1 MEQFLTSILL
11 KTHPEFLSNMY
22 HKSKTSLED
31 AKKCQYRMFSLLND
45 LKEQY
50 PKNLGKIKSTKE
62 TLINA
67 ERFYNNGNNFIK
79 AFENKAFRFSDR
91 FHEKESDMSDKALPD
106 WIEVDK
112 KDLIR

>member
-1 MEQFLTSILL
+1 
-11 KTHPEFLSNMY
+11 
-22 HKSKTSLED
+22 
-31 AKKCQYRMFSLLND
+31 MFSLLNN

-50 PKNLGKIKSTKE
+50 PKNLGKIKSTEE

-79 AFENKAFRFSDR
+79 AFENRAFLFNDR
-91 FHEKESDMSDKALPD
+91 FQEQESDMSDKALPD
-106 WIEVDK
+106 WVKVDK